1 VSKGGLL
8 AYRESEKS
16 MYPKEL
22 LIGWNKLV
30 LLSSRITCC
39 GELMHHNNKNPDQI
53 QTLLKE
59 REKMIQVTT
68 VPSIKRQKTEQ
79 SGQIAFISKKA
90 GKRRHL
96 PESKGAENVETGGKH
111 DITVTVLN

>member
-1 VSKGGLL
+1 MSKGGLP

-22 LIGWNKLV
+22 LTGWNKLV

-39 GELMHHNNKNPDQI
+39 GELMHKNNNPNQI

-68 VPSIKRQKTEQ
+68 VPSIKRQTTEQ
-79 SGQIAFISKKA
+79 SGQITFISKKV

-96 PESKGAENVETGGKH
+96 PESKGAKNVETGGKH
-111 DITVTVLN
+111 DITVTVLH